1 MCSRVR
7 ASWRMVVPVN
17 IRKMFKANCGSGA
30 RYLGSELRQRGEHN
44 TVLVTFEIVPEGR
57 KFNLDGVLH
66 EGDTADEQLE
76 RAVVKIAGIAKN
88 IRATLAAPDGGPG
101 KPVVDRLLS

>member
-1 MCSRVR
+1 M
-7 ASWRMVVPVN
+7 N
-17 IRKMFKANCGSGA
+17 IRRLFKSNCGPGA
-30 RYLGSELRQRGEHN
+30 RYIGSELKQRGEHN

-66 EGDTADEQLE
+66 EGDTRDEQVE

-88 IRATLAAPDGGPG
+88 IRATLAAEDGAGSIVHRG
-101 KPVVDRLLS
+101 DGR